1 MIRRI
6 QKLVTSSFKEGEVA
20 MHPTVEQMLPE
31 NLSKSATYDSFMVVT
46 VFMLQKH
53 RKTVLCIFETIQLQ
67 MVKG

>member
-46 VFMLQKH
+46 VFMCRNTERLFCAFLKQFSFKW
-53 RKTVLCIFETIQLQ
+53 
-67 MVKG
+67 